1 MKIPRRQFL
10 HLAAG
15 AVALPAVSSIA
26 RAQTYPTRP
35 VRLIVGFAAGGATDV
50 YARLLVRWLSER
62 LGQSFVIE
70 NRSGA
75 GSNIATQAVVT
86 AAPDGYTLLMA
97 TPSNAVNAS
106 LYEKLSYDFIRDVA
120 PIALVA
126 YTPLVVVV
134 HPSVPVKT
142 IPELITYAKAN
153 PGKLNMGSGG
163 IGSPPHVAGELFKM
177 MTGVN
182 MLLVNYRGG
191 APAVAD
197 LLGGQVLVMFNV
209 MPESLE
215 YIRTGKLR
223 ALAVTAAT
231 RSEAL
236 PDIPT
241 VAEFVPGFEGSFW
254 AGVGA
259 PKNTPVEIIGRLN
272 KEINAALAD
281 PVLKARFAELGS
293 TVLPTSP
300 AEFANFVA
308 DETAKWAK
316 VVKFAGI
323 KAD

>member
-1 MKIPRRQFL
+1 
-10 HLAAG
+10 
-15 AVALPAVSSIA
+15 
-26 RAQTYPTRP
+26 
-35 VRLIVGFAAGGATDV
+35 
-50 YARLLVRWLSER
+50 
-62 LGQSFVIE
+62 
-70 NRSGA
+70 
-75 GSNIATQAVVT
+75 
-86 AAPDGYTLLMA
+86 
-97 TPSNAVNAS
+97 
-106 LYEKLSYDFIRDVA
+106 
-120 PIALVA
+120 
-126 YTPLVVVV
+126 VV
-134 HPSVPVKT
+134 HPSIPVKT
-142 IPELITYAKAN
+142 IPELIAYAKAN

-182 MLLVNYRGG
+182 MFVLQYRGG

-223 ALAVTAAT
+223 ALAVTAAM

-259 PKNTPVEIIGRLN
+259 PKNIPVEIIGRLN

-293 TVLPTSP
+293 TALPTSP
-300 AEFANFVA
+300 AEFRKFVA
-308 DETAKWAK
+308 DETEKWAK